1 MKLRLA
7 LLGLMVAVA
16 FPVASVTAQ
25 QINGFVGFDTGGKFD
40 LGAIHVDSKNGYHLG
55 AEVLVDLPLLD
66 FGLGFEYGVPR
77 SPEDS
82 SGDMNYKLI
91 YGVARM
97 TVLGPIYVTGRY
109 GYANVSVDKIIS
121 DKGKNGNSWT
131 LGAGLRLAEK
141 LKVEALYTHMTVGFI
156 YETYSANLVYTF

>member
-7 LLGLMVAVA
+7 LLVLMVVVV
-16 FPVASVTAQ
+16 FPAASATAQ

-55 AEVLVDLPLLD
+55 AEALVDLPLLD
-66 FGLGFEYGVPR
+66 FGVGFEYGVPR
-77 SPEDS
+77 SPKNS

-97 TVLGPIYVTGRY
+97 SVLGPIYVTGRY

-121 DKGKNGNSWT
+121 AKGKNGNSWA
-131 LGAGLRLAEK
+131 LGAGLKLAEK
-141 LKVEALYTHMTVGFI
+141 VKVEALFTHMTIGLI